1 MPRTCEKCRQLKAEG
16 KIEKAK
22 EPIYGFP
29 GEDGENGKATHCGE
43 HQLPGM
49 ENVRSPKCEK
59 CREEVKTGEREKAK
73 MPNFG
78 YPGEDGENGK
88 ATHCGEHQLPG
99 MEDVRSPKCEKCRE
113 EVKTGER
120 EKATVASF
128 GYPGEK
134 GKPRRCAQ
142 HQLPGMEDVVS
153 PKCEVCRE
161 AGEEK
166 RALFAMP
173 MPDERPCRCGKHKE
187 EGMVNVS
194 GTECSV
200 CKRKGPAWGH
210 LQKPL
215 RPQPGHQY
223 SDAYPLFARGKPR
236 YCGECCKGKP
246 GVVNVSKAQLEW
258 SVRQIE
264 WKLEQVQ
271 DALRKTATT
280 APDVQA
286 AAKTTAAYING
297 EVVPALP
304 FSAMAVCLMTSLR
317 VHAETGRTSMS
328 GGYFVNTAGEV
339 AKLTLGE
346 ALKFHGAKQ
355 IVLGWF
361 DTAEKANT
369 CEKLVQQLTEE
380 KLAPPKTVAP
390 GHRPPAH
397 RITRGIGMGGTSA
410 PVNVP
415 DAVARAC
422 VQYVVA
428 MFIFPEGL
436 PQGFGFV
443 DKDKDRDL
451 AKQRAIANNVPKVGG
466 VTVPYPPVQMLAE
479 SKVMSRTMDGTHVPV
494 PRPAVSD
501 EWRKRLQGATEAMQK
516 RIRLWSLLSCRVA
529 ANKRAEGE
537 TLTEK
542 EEALLRQ
549 EDGNEHEIA
558 VIEQQMGVA
567 DDEEEED
574 TDEGGST
581 DGPADAAPRAPVRSS
596 GAAKSPPSRAK
607 RKAGGGPASG
617 VERGRG
623 KQRGARGGGGG
634 VQRSVTDFFARAGK
648 PDAA

>member
-1 MPRTCEKCRQLKAEG
+1 
-16 KIEKAK
+16 
-22 EPIYGFP
+22 
-29 GEDGENGKATHCGE
+29 
-43 HQLPGM
+43 
-49 ENVRSPKCEK
+49 
-59 CREEVKTGEREKAK
+59 
-73 MPNFG
+73 
-78 YPGEDGENGK
+78 
-88 ATHCGEHQLPG
+88 
-99 MEDVRSPKCEKCRE
+99 
-113 EVKTGER
+113 
-120 EKATVASF
+120 
-128 GYPGEK
+128 
-134 GKPRRCAQ
+134 
-142 HQLPGMEDVVS
+142 
-153 PKCEVCRE
+153 
-161 AGEEK
+161 
-166 RALFAMP
+166 
-173 MPDERPCRCGKHKE
+173 
-187 EGMVNVS
+187 
-194 GTECSV
+194 
-200 CKRKGPAWGH
+200 
-210 LQKPL
+210 
-215 RPQPGHQY
+215 
-223 SDAYPLFARGKPR
+223 
-236 YCGECCKGKP
+236 
-246 GVVNVSKAQLEW
+246 VNVSKAQLEW

-271 DALRKTATT
+271 DALRETATT
-280 APDVQA
+280 APDVDA
-286 AAKTTAAYING
+286 AAKTMAAYING

-317 VHAETGRTSMS
+317 VRAETGQTSMR

-339 AKLTLGE
+339 AKLTLSE

-361 DTAEKANT
+361 DTAEEANT

-581 DGPADAAPRAPVRSS
+581 DGAASAGRAPVRSS